1 MAFKTSFINQFT
13 KEEGGCMDKVQQML
27 EQDSRKKN
35 LIMFISFL
43 IALVTALLKYIVSKE
58 LNIATLFATETV
70 VFSATFF
77 VCQKLTSKYYLF
89 PYLSVFIVSVFNF
102 IGILTSGGGLSIVL
116 ITFFLTIFSA
126 IDTNKKSFGL
136 GYVLGLIVILANY
149 FIGTKEMDIISENF
163 ATILLLYILSGL
175 LLYVLIH
182 LTGKQQVV
190 IRNLLLDSDKLVQ
203 EQIRQKELIQMSMNQ
218 IIQEMTKVN
227 ERIQRNQTAQA
238 EMSASLNEATA
249 TSQKQSEQISVISNN
264 ATENLSAMLTL
275 EKTMETLTAEA
286 EKTDQIT
293 SLGEE
298 RVTLFKLDVAE
309 IHSFIDDL
317 NKTLVDLTKNIQE
330 TNTYSNKVKE
340 ISEQTNLLALNA
352 SIEAAR
358 AGEAGKGFSVVAEE
372 IRKLAES
379 TKDTVNNI
387 TNNLQKVNNS
397 NETTITKMEVSR
409 QKVSHLS
416 ESSEELAAYFQQLRE
431 VFKTLSRDL
440 QSSEVYTNDVV
451 EKSKEI
457 EKYTS
462 DFAAILE
469 ETSASLQEMSA
480 SIETLTNDNKDIA
493 LFMNNTTES
502 ATKLLTN
509 TTA

>member
-1 MAFKTSFINQFT
+1 
-13 KEEGGCMDKVQQML
+13 MDKIQQML

-35 LIMFISFL
+35 LVMFISFL
-43 IALVTALLKYIVSKE
+43 IALGTALLKYIVTKE
-58 LNIATLFATETV
+58 WNIATLFATEIV
-70 VFSATFF
+70 IFSATFLA
-77 VCQKLTSKYYLF
+77 CQKLTNKYYLF
-89 PYLSVFIVSVFNF
+89 PYLSVVIVSVFNF
-102 IGILTSGGGLSIVL
+102 IGILLSGGGLSIVL

-126 IDTNKKSFGL
+126 IDTNKKSFSL
-136 GYVLGLIVILANY
+136 GYVLGLIVILTNS
-149 FIGTKEMDIISENF
+149 FIGTKETAIIAENF
-163 ATILLLYILSGL
+163 ATILLLYFLSGL

-182 LTGKQQVV
+182 LTGKQQLV
-190 IRNLLLDSDKLVQ
+190 IRNLLLESEKHVK
-203 EQIRQKELIQMSMNQ
+203 EQTQQKEMIQISMNQ
-218 IIQEMTKVN
+218 IIQEMTSAN
-227 ERIQRNQTAQA
+227 GRLQSNQTAQA
-238 EMSASLNEATA
+238 EMSASLNEVTA

-264 ATENLSAMLTL
+264 ATENLRAMLTM

-298 RVTLFKLDVAE
+298 RVTSFKIDVSE
-309 IHSFIDDL
+309 IQAFIDDL
-317 NKTLVDLTKNIQE
+317 NKTLADLTKNIQE
-330 TNTYSNKVKE
+330 TNTYSNKIKE

-387 TNNLQKVNNS
+387 TSNLQKVNNS

-409 QKVSHLS
+409 QKVGHLS
-416 ESSEELAAYFQQLRE
+416 DSSEELAAYFQQLRE
-431 VFKTLSRDL
+431 VFKTLSTDL
-440 QSSEVYTNDVV
+440 QSSKVYTNDVV

-480 SIETLTNDNKDIA
+480 SIETLTTDNKDIA
-493 LFMNNTTES
+493 LSMNNTTES
-502 ATKLLTN
+502 STKLLTN
-509 TTA
+509 YTV